1 MLALGLATLLFALP
15 PGSPSGSEGAVPS
28 ASATSAPAPVDEC
41 SGVDE
46 AGKRFPTC
54 FDPGNALL
62 LGTGLRVR
70 DGQVEPTLQAGILLR
85 TEKTSRSKGLL
96 WFNTHRILVAEGTP
110 SLARRGITA
119 TLYEGTFR
127 RHLEEGFISIP
138 TGKPLRIPFPFD
150 ITLAARAGHLERRVW
165 EGPGLTLETGRVA
178 LLLDPIRSATGRLW
192 LGLGPVAVH
201 SLRRMPDG
209 EMEQELSPF
218 TTGLLDTG
226 YETENGWWTVRG
238 TALAG
243 WITSFE
249 GERRFRVRADA
260 SLERLMIALNDQPLW
275 IQLYGTYTY
284 KDAGMA
290 RQTEWTV
297 GARLLMRPFSSL

>member
-15 PGSPSGSEGAVPS
+15 PGSPPGPEGAVP
-28 ASATSAPAPVDEC
+28 SAPAPVDEC

-46 AGKRFPTC
+46 AGKRYPTC

-62 LGTGLRVR
+62 LGTGLKVR
-70 DGQVEPTLQAGILLR
+70 DGLMELALQAGILLR

-96 WFNTHRILVAEGTP
+96 WFNTHRILVTEGTP
-110 SLARRGITA
+110 ALARRGITA

-138 TGKPLRIPFPFD
+138 TGRKPLRIPFPFD
-150 ITLAARAGHLERRVW
+150 ITLSARAGHLERRVW
-165 EGPGLTLETGRVA
+165 EGPGLTVETGRAA
-178 LLLDPIRSATGRLW
+178 LLLDPIRSVTGRTW
-192 LGLGPVAVH
+192 LGLGPMAVH
-201 SLRRMPDG
+201 SLRRLPGG
-209 EMEQELSPF
+209 ELEQELSPF

-243 WITSFE
+243 
-249 GERRFRVRADA
+249 
-260 SLERLMIALNDQPLW
+260 
-275 IQLYGTYTY
+275 
-284 KDAGMA
+284 
-290 RQTEWTV
+290 
-297 GARLLMRPFSSL
+297 

>member
-15 PGSPSGSEGAVPS
+15 PGSEGTAAPPPPVS
-28 ASATSAPAPVDEC
+28 ASAQADDCGGIDEE
-41 SGVDE
+41 GE
-46 AGKRFPTC
+46 RFPTC

-62 LGTGLRVR
+62 LGTGLRLL
-70 DGQVEPTLQAGILLR
+70 DGRAEPTLQAGILLR
-85 TEKTSRSKGLL
+85 TERTSRSKGLL
-96 WFNTHRILVAEGTP
+96 WFNTHRILVTEAAPGPT
-110 SLARRGITA
+110 RRGLTT

-127 RHLEEGFISIP
+127 RHLEEGFILIP
-138 TGKPLRIPFPFD
+138 TGKPIRIPFPFD

-165 EGPGLTLETGRVA
+165 EGPGLTLETGRAA
-178 LLLDPIRSATGRLW
+178 LLLDPIRSVTGRLW
-192 LGLGPVAVH
+192 LGLGPLASH

-209 EMEQELSPF
+209 ELVQELSPF
-218 TTGLLDTG
+218 TSALLDTG

-238 TALAG
+238 SALAG

-275 IQLYGTYTY
+275 IQLYGTYAY
-284 KDAGMA
+284 KDAGLA
-290 RQTEWTV
+290 KQTEWTV
-297 GARLLMRPFSSL
+297 GARLLLRTFSSL

>member
-15 PGSPSGSEGAVPS
+15 PGSEGAASPPSGTAV
-28 ASATSAPAPVDEC
+28 AQADEC

-46 AGKRFPTC
+46 AGRRFPTC

-70 DGQVEPTLQAGILLR
+70 GGRAEPTLQAGILLR
-85 TEKTSRSKGLL
+85 TERTSRSKGML
-96 WFNTHRILVAEGTP
+96 WFNTHRILVTEATPGT
-110 SLARRGITA
+110 ARRGLTT

-127 RHLEEGFISIP
+127 RHLEEGFILIP
-138 TGKPLRIPFPFD
+138 TGKPIRIPFPFD

-165 EGPGLTLETGRVA
+165 EGPGLTVETGRAA
-178 LLLDPIRSATGRLW
+178 LLLDPIRSVTGRLW
-192 LGLGPVAVH
+192 LGLGPVASH

-209 EMEQELSPF
+209 ELLQELSPF
-218 TTGLLDTG
+218 TSGLLDTG

-238 TALAG
+238 SALAG
-243 WITSFE
+243 WVTSFE

-275 IQLYGTYTY
+275 LQLYGTYAY
-284 KDAGMA
+284 KDAGLA

-297 GARLLMRPFSSL
+297 GARLLLRTFSSL

>member
-15 PGSPSGSEGAVPS
+15 PGPPSGAEGTVPS
-28 ASATSAPAPVDEC
+28 APPASAPVEVDEC

-46 AGKRFPTC
+46 AGRRFPTC

-62 LGTGLRVR
+62 LGAGLTVR
-70 DGQVEPTLQAGILLR
+70 DGEVEPTFQAGILLR

-96 WFNTHRILVAEGTP
+96 WFNTHRVLVTEGTP

-165 EGPGLTLETGRVA
+165 EGPGLTVETGRAA
-178 LLLDPIRSATGRLW
+178 LLLDPVRSATGRLW
-192 LGLGPVAVH
+192 LGVGPVAVH
-201 SLRRMPDG
+201 SMRRLPGG
-209 EMEQELSPF
+209 ELLQELSPF
-218 TTGLLDTG
+218 TTGLLDMG
-226 YETENGWWTVRG
+226 YERENGWWTVRG
-238 TALAG
+238 TVLAG

-249 GERRFRVRADA
+249 SERRFRVRADA
-260 SLERLMIALNDQPLW
+260 SFERLMIALNDEPLW

-290 RQTEWTV
+290 RQTEWTA

>member
-15 PGSPSGSEGAVPS
+15 PGSEGAAAV
-28 ASATSAPAPVDEC
+28 AAPAQVDEC
-41 SGVDE
+41 AGVDE
-46 AGKRFPTC
+46 AGRRFPTC

-62 LGTGLRVR
+62 LGTGLRMR
-70 DGQVEPTLQAGILLR
+70 DGRAEPTLQAGILLR
-85 TEKTSRSKGLL
+85 TERTSRSKGLL
-96 WFNTHRILVAEGTP
+96 WFNTHRILVTEATP
-110 SLARRGITA
+110 STARRGITA

-127 RHLEEGFISIP
+127 RHLEEGFILIP

-165 EGPGLTLETGRVA
+165 EGPGLTLETGRAA
-178 LLLDPIRSATGRLW
+178 LLLDPIRSVTGRVW
-192 LGLGPVAVH
+192 LGLGPVASH

-209 EMEQELSPF
+209 ELEQELSPF
-218 TTGLLDTG
+218 TSALLDTG
-226 YETENGWWTVRG
+226 YETESGWWTVRG
-238 TALAG
+238 SALAG

-284 KDAGMA
+284 KDAGLA

-297 GARLLMRPFSSL
+297 GARLLLRTFSSL

>member
-15 PGSPSGSEGAVPS
+15 PGSPTAAQVTE
-28 ASATSAPAPVDEC
+28 DEC

-46 AGKRFPTC
+46 AGRQFPTC

-62 LGTGLRVR
+62 LGTGLRMR
-70 DGQVEPTLQAGILLR
+70 DGRMEPTLQAGILLR
-85 TEKTSRSKGLL
+85 TERTSRSKGML
-96 WFNTHRILVAEGTP
+96 WFNTHRILVTEGMP

-127 RHLEEGFISIP
+127 RHLEEGFILIP
-138 TGKPLRIPFPFD
+138 TGKPIRIPFPFD

-165 EGPGLTLETGRVA
+165 EGPGLTVETGRAA
-178 LLLDPIRSATGRLW
+178 LLLDPIRSVTGRLW
-192 LGLGPVAVH
+192 LGLGPAAVH

-218 TTGLLDTG
+218 TTGLLDMG
-226 YETENGWWTVRG
+226 YEQEKGWWTVRG

-249 GERRFRVRADA
+249 GARRFRVRADA
-260 SLERLMIALNDQPLW
+260 SFERLMIALNDQPLW
-275 IQLYGTYTY
+275 LQLYGTYTY
-284 KDAGMA
+284 KDAGMD
-290 RQTEWTV
+290 RRTEWTA
-297 GARLLMRPFSSL
+297 GARLLMRPFSSP

>member
-15 PGSPSGSEGAVPS
+15 PGSS
-28 ASATSAPAPVDEC
+28 ASAPAEVDEC

-46 AGKRFPTC
+46 AGRRFPTC

-62 LGTGLRVR
+62 LGTGLRMR
-70 DGQVEPTLQAGILLR
+70 DGEMEPTLQVGILLR

-96 WFNTHRILVAEGTP
+96 WFNTHRILVTEGTP
-110 SLARRGITA
+110 NLARRGITA

-165 EGPGLTLETGRVA
+165 EGPGLTLETGRAA
-178 LLLDPIRSATGRLW
+178 LLLDPVRSATGRLR

-201 SLRRMPDG
+201 SLRRLPGG
-209 EMEQELSPF
+209 ELEQEVSPF
-218 TTGLLDTG
+218 TTGLLDMG
-226 YETENGWWTVRG
+226 YERENGWWTVQG
-238 TALAG
+238 SVLAG

-249 GERRFRVRADA
+249 SERRFRVRAEA
-260 SLERLMIALNDQPLW
+260 SFERLMIALNDQPLW
-275 IQLYGTYTY
+275 LQLYGTYTY

-290 RQTEWTV
+290 RQTEWTA